1 MKVSIDVSAV
11 PAQPVGA
18 GQYVAAVVDV
28 LARRG
33 RVDLALIT
41 RTDDEDRW
49 RAMAP
54 AAAIHPLVP
63 VRRPLRLAWEQV
75 SMPRALRSAGVD
87 VHHSPHYTMPERAS
101 LPVVVTI
108 HDLTFFD
115 RPDLHERKKVR
126 FFQRAI
132 RVATE
137 RSDAL
142 VCVSDRTAARLAELL
157 SPRIPIHVIPH
168 GVDHDRFRPANEHE
182 AQADATVLKSLS
194 IEKPY
199 VAFLGTLE
207 PRKNVPGLIRAWTQ
221 VAREHPELTLV
232 VAGRPGWGVD
242 DVEAAIDASGLAD
255 RIVRTGYVSH
265 DHAPVILRNAACVAY
280 PAFDE
285 GFGLPA
291 LEALACGAALVTT
304 ADTPMADVS
313 GDAAALVQAGDD
325 AALAGAIAEAV
336 GGGAAI
342 EGRRLLGLQRA
353 AAFTWDAAA
362 SAHEQVYAST
372 VR

>member
-1 MKVSIDVSAV
+1 MRVSIDVSAV

-18 GQYVAAVVDV
+18 GQYVAAVVDL

-33 RVDLALIT
+33 QVDLSLIT
-41 RTDDEDRW
+41 RSDDADRW
-49 RAMAP
+49 RATAP

-63 VRRPLRLAWEQV
+63 ARRPLRLVWEQV
-75 SMPRALRSAGVD
+75 SMPRALRSAEVD
-87 VHHSPHYTMPERAS
+87 LHHSPHYTMPERAS

-115 RPDLHERKKVR
+115 RPELHERKKVR

-132 RVATE
+132 RVAAE
-137 RSDAL
+137 RADAL
-142 VCVSDRTAARLAELL
+142 VCVSDRTAARLGEILA
-157 SPRIPIHVIPH
+157 PRVPVHVIPH
-168 GVDHDRFRPANEHE
+168 GVDQERFRPANAH
-182 AQADATVLKSLS
+182 DALRDETVLESLS
-194 IEKPY
+194 IAKPY

-207 PRKNVPGLIRAWTQ
+207 PRKNVPGLVRAWSQ
-221 VAREHPELTLV
+221 VAREHPDLTLV
-232 VAGRPGWGVD
+232 LAGRPGWGVD
-242 DVEAAIDASGLAD
+242 EVEAAISASGLAD
-255 RIVRTGYVSH
+255 RIVCTGYVR
-265 DHAPVILRNAACVAY
+265 DEDAPVILRNAACVAY

-313 GDAAALVQAGDD
+313 AEAAALVPAGDD
-325 AALAGAIAEAV
+325 SALAAAIADAVAGGSAVEAR
-336 GGGAAI
+336 
-342 EGRRLLGLQRA
+342 RRLGLERA

-362 SAHEQVYAST
+362 AAHERVYAST